1 MRPSR
6 WIPFALALCLVLP
19 AALAAVQACTMAAC
33 SMQAADAH
41 GCCPQPEAR
50 LEVDCCFHG
59 PDGPA
64 ELPAKAAERAPA
76 HGLLLVATPVVAPAP
91 PQVTAMAPPEAA
103 GSPPRDLLAR
113 HCILR
118 I

>member
-6 WIPFALALCLVLP
+6 WLALALALCLVLP

-41 GCCPQPEAR
+41 GCCPQPEAL

-64 ELPAKAAERAPA
+64 ELPAKAAERVAAP
-76 HGLLLVATPVVAPAP
+76 GLLLLATPVVALSP
-91 PQVTAMAPPEAA
+91 PPVVAVALPEPA

>member
-1 MRPSR
+1 MHHGG
-6 WIPFALALCLVLP
+6 VL
-19 AALAAVQACTMAAC
+19 
-33 SMQAADAH
+33 DA
-41 GCCPQPEAR
+41 GGGRAR
-50 LEVDCCFHG
+50 LLVDCCLHG

-64 ELPAKAAERAPA
+64 ELPAKAAERAGA
-76 HGLLLVATPVVAPAP
+76 QGLLQLATPVVALAP
-91 PQVTAMAPPEAA
+91 PQVVAATAPEPA